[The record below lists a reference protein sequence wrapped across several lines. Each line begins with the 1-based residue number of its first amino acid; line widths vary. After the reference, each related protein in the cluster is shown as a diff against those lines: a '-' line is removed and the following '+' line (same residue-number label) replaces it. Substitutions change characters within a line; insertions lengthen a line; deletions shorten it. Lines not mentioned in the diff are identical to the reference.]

1 VSVEDGQSTA
11 ETVGRYRLKTVRYA
25 GAGLNIAADVDGAAD
40 APAILFMHGGGQ
52 TRHSWKRATQ
62 RAVEHGYRAISIDL
76 RGHGESDWAR
86 DGYGLDDYVADA
98 RALAM
103 QIGPPVAVVGASLGG
118 LTGLMLAGEEG
129 PSLVRALVLVDVAPR
144 IEIEG
149 ASQIQAFMSSA
160 PDGFATVDEAAD
172 AVGAYLPH
180 RQRPANTDG
189 LKKNLRL
196 GEDGRYRWHWD
207 PAMMN
212 MGSRIDPE
220 VQRAKLDD
228 AARSLTIPTLL
239 VRGAIS
245 KVVSDESVDEFLALV
260 PHAEYVNV
268 EGADHMIAGDRND
281 AFNDAVFDFLYR
293 HRPARN

>member
-1 VSVEDGQSTA
+1 
-11 ETVGRYRLKTVRYA
+11 LKTVRYA

-62 RAVEHGYRAISIDL
+62 RAVEQGYRAISIDL
-76 RGHGESDWAR
+76 RGHGDSDWAR
-86 DGYGLDDYVADA
+86 DGYRLEDYVADA

-103 QIGPPVAVVGASLGG
+103 EIGPPDVVVGASLGG

-129 PSLVRALVLVDVAPR
+129 PSLIRALVLVDVAPR
-144 IEIEG
+144 IEMEG

-172 AVGAYLPH
+172 AVSTYLPH
-180 RQRPANTDG
+180 RPRPTSTEG
-189 LKKNLRL
+189 LMKNLRL

-212 MGSRIDPE
+212 MGSGIDPDRR
-220 VQRAKLDD
+220 RAQLD
-228 AARSLTIPTLL
+228 AAARRLTIPTLL

-245 KVVSDESVDEFLALV
+245 KVVSQDSVNEFRALV
-260 PHAEYVNV
+260 AHAEYVNV
-268 EGADHMIAGDRND
+268 EGADHMIAGDQND
-281 AFNDAVFDFLYR
+281 AFNDAVFDFLDR